1 MRELCS
7 GFATAYDVEIT
18 LDNRNTFDVLIN
30 DEKLSEAY
38 LEAAE
43 DIVGKENISGTQE
56 PATGSEDFA
65 DMLNVVPGAY
75 CRIGHS
81 GTTGLHNPSFFLDP
95 NVLPVGASVMARI
108 VERRLSK

>member
-7 GFATAYDVEIT
+7 GFATAYGGEIT
-18 LDNRNTFDVLIN
+18 LDNRNTFDVLVN

-65 DMLNVVPGAY
+65 EMLNVL
-75 CRIGHS
+75 RNSH
-81 GTTGLHNPSFFLDP
+81 LH
-95 NVLPVGASVMARI
+95 VQ
-108 VERRLSK
+108 KC